1 MSLSDSSRGASSC
14 PGFCTTSVL
23 SVREKTD
30 NTPSSIAS
38 MFTAVI
44 TSLVSDILLP
54 PLSIILPLNKN
65 LEEKFA
71 VLRKGPQYD
80 ADRGYNTLEIAR
92 NDGAVVLAYG
102 YFYLSL
108 SCLLGTNA
116 GRGTGS
122 FSTGSST
129 LSASGSRS
137 TAWRRRT
144 SGFRRTRL
152 SSTWLSAGIVGSR
165 SMSRYVVL
173 FQLGGTVADGG
184 CWTGGEVCKL
194 HELAGWEGGEADAAA
209 AADGVIKGIGAG
221 GG

>member
-1 MSLSDSSRGASSC
+1 
-14 PGFCTTSVL
+14 
-23 SVREKTD
+23 
-30 NTPSSIAS
+30 

-102 YFYLSL
+102 YFCPPLSRFFWV
-108 SCLLGTNA
+108 GTDA
-116 GRGTGS
+116 GRGIGS

-144 SGFRRTRL
+144 SGSRRTRL

-165 SMSRYVVL
+165 SMSR
-173 FQLGGTVADGG
+173 FDPSF
-184 CWTGGEVCKL
+184 
-194 HELAGWEGGEADAAA
+194 HSEALLLMRALDRRR
-209 AADGVIKGIGAG
+209 DV
-221 GG
+221 